1 MEKKLNIGV
10 DIGATKTNIGIVDTD
25 GKIVN
30 SLRIS
35 TNQQKSPEAVIFDIC
50 DYIRKLLESNSIG
63 FEEINSIG
71 VGVPG
76 TADIR
81 TGFVEYCPNLDWEDV
96 NAREVFN
103 KHLGIDVLVS
113 QDSRCAAW
121 AEFLFGAGRGYKSF
135 IAITL
140 GTGIGGGII
149 IDEKIYHGAMNTAG
163 EVGHAVFQK
172 DGRACNCGNHGCLER
187 YCSGIGII
195 ERALERFPEKL
206 ETRSKR
212 SETVFELAYEEDEDA
227 LALIKDVVADLAVGI
242 ANAVSII
249 SPELV
254 VLSGGLCKHE
264 RLIIEPLKDLVYQ
277 YGYHSWTRKKT
288 LEIAKAE
295 LGDEAPM
302 IGAAFLYKSV

>member
-1 MEKKLNIGV
+1 MNIGI
-10 DIGATKTNIGIVDTD
+10 DIGATKTNIGIVDTE

-50 DYIRKLLESNSIG
+50 EDIKKLLESNAIG
-63 FEEINSIG
+63 FEKINSIG

-96 NAREVFN
+96 NAGEIFS

-187 YCSGIGII
+187 SCSGTGII
-195 ERALERFPEKL
+195 ERALERFPEKF
-206 ETRSKR
+206 ENRPKR
-212 SETVFELAYEEDEDA
+212 SETVFELAHEEDEEA

-254 VLSGGLCKHE
+254 VLSGGLCKYE
-264 RLIIEPLKDLVYQ
+264 RLIIQPLKDLVYH
-277 YGYHSWTRKKT
+277 YGYHSWTRKKK